1 MEQMYQDYKDIAEF
15 RMVYITEAHAIDS
28 NWPMGVAEEKN
39 IKQHTNFGER
49 CATAEM
55 LISDEELTIPT
66 LIDGMDNA
74 VNQAYNA
81 HPDRV
86 FLIRSDGR
94 LAVAA
99 ERGPRGFS
107 PGLEAAEA
115 WLAELK
121 ESGSEPELPEA
132 APEDAGDR
140 AAAKDRKSDDDK

>member
-39 IKQHTNFGER
+39 IKEHTNYGER

-74 VNQAYNA
+74 VNQAYRA

-86 FLIRSDGR
+86 FLVRSDGR

-99 ERGPRGFS
+99 ERGPWGFS
-107 PGLEAAEA
+107 PALEATGQ
-115 WLAELK
+115 WLAEFR
-121 ESGSEPELPEA
+121 ESGSEPDLPAGAIEA
-132 APEDAGDR
+132 AEER
-140 AAAKDRKSDDDK
+140 AAAKSKKSDDK